1 MKFLL
6 FLLLPALAVLGGC
19 AAPTSTHTP
28 DPAFAPLPP
37 QVPLPPS
44 QTGGAIW
51 QDGFA
56 SNLYSDRKAFRVGD
70 LITVNLMEK
79 TQASKRAGS
88 QLQKDSSAKIGLTS
102 LFGAKLAIHNP
113 GDKANPL
120 QGSSLG
126 VDTEFNASRSSKGD
140 AQAGQSNSLFGSITV
155 SVAEVLPGGILLV
168 RGEKWLT
175 LNTGDE
181 LVRISGRIR
190 ADDIASDN
198 SVLSTRIA
206 DARITY
212 SGSGSFADTS
222 KPGWLQ
228 RFFMSPLWPF

>member
-1 MKFLL
+1 MKRAF
-6 FLLLPALAVLGGC
+6 FVLC
-19 AAPTSTHTP
+19 SVWLSACSSPQPPKDEASYAPP
-28 DPAFAPLPP
+28 VPVAPLPAA
-37 QVPLPPS
+37 

-56 SNLYSDRKAFRVGD
+56 SNLYSDRKAYRVGD
-70 LITVNLMEK
+70 LITVNLSEH

-88 QLQKDSSAKIGLTS
+88 QIQKDGSANIGLSS
-102 LFGAKLAIHNP
+102 LFGANLSIRNP

-120 QGSSLG
+120 QGERLG
-126 VDTEFNASRSSKGD
+126 VNSAFNATRASKGN

-155 SVAEVLPGGILLV
+155 SVIEVLPGGTLLV

-190 ADDIASDN
+190 ADDIATDN

-212 SGSGSFADTS
+212 SGTGSFADAS
-222 KPGWLQ
+222 RPGWLQ

>member
-1 MKFLL
+1 MKRAFFVLCSL
-6 FLLLPALAVLGGC
+6 WLSACSSPTLPKDEASY
-19 AAPTSTHTP
+19 APP
-28 DPAFAPLPP
+28 VPVAPLPAA
-37 QVPLPPS
+37 

-56 SNLYSDRKAFRVGD
+56 SNLYSDRKAYRVGD
-70 LITVNLMEK
+70 LITVNLSEH

-88 QLQKDSSAKIGLTS
+88 QIQKDANANIGLSS
-102 LFGAKLAIHNP
+102 LFGANLSIRNP

-120 QGSSLG
+120 QGERLG
-126 VDTEFNASRSSKGD
+126 LNSEFNATRSSKGN

-155 SVAEVLPGGILLV
+155 SVTDVLPGGTLLV

-190 ADDIASDN
+190 SDDIGTDN

-206 DARITY
+206 DAKITY
-212 SGSGSFADTS
+212 SGTGSFADAS
-222 KPGWLQ
+222 RPGWLQ

>member
-1 MKFLL
+1 MKRV
-6 FLLLPALAVLGGC
+6 FLLLASLALTACSTPPAPKEEISY
-19 AAPTSTHTP
+19 APPVPS
-28 DPAFAPLPP
+28 APLPAA
-37 QVPLPPS
+37 

-56 SNLYSDRKAFRVGD
+56 NTLFSDRKAFRVGD
-70 LITVNLMEK
+70 LITVNLSEH

-88 QLQKDSSAKIGLTS
+88 QIQKDSNAKIGLSS

-113 GDKANPL
+113 GDKGNPL
-120 QGSSLG
+120 QAPSLNL
-126 VDTEFNASRSSKGD
+126 DSEFAATRASKGN

-155 SVAEVLPGGILLV
+155 SVVDVLPGGILLV

-190 ADDIASDN
+190 ADDIATDN

-206 DARITY
+206 DAKITY
-212 SGSGSFADTS
+212 SGTGSFADAS
-222 KPGWLQ
+222 RPGWLQ

>member
-1 MKFLL
+1 MKPVFW
-6 FLLLPALAVLGGC
+6 VLC
-19 AAPTSTHTP
+19 TVCLTACSSPQPPKDEASYAPP
-28 DPAFAPLPP
+28 VPVAPLPAA
-37 QVPLPPS
+37 

-56 SNLYSDRKAFRVGD
+56 SNLYSDRKAYRVGD
-70 LITVNLMEK
+70 LITVNLSEH

-88 QLQKDSSAKIGLTS
+88 QIQKDGSATIGLSS
-102 LFGAKLAIHNP
+102 LFGANLSIRNP

-120 QGSSLG
+120 QGERLG
-126 VDTEFNASRSSKGD
+126 INSEFNATRASKGN

-155 SVAEVLPGGILLV
+155 SVVEVLPGGTLLV

-190 ADDIASDN
+190 SDDIGTDN

-206 DARITY
+206 DAKITY
-212 SGSGSFADTS
+212 SGTGSFADAS
-222 KPGWLQ
+222 RPGWLQ

>member
-1 MKFLL
+1 MKYLSL
-6 FLLLPALAVLGGC
+6 FGAAVVLSACSSPQPAREEANYSPPLPV
-19 AAPTSTHTP
+19 
-28 DPAFAPLPP
+28 APLPAA
-37 QVPLPPS
+37 

-56 SNLYSDRKAFRVGD
+56 NNLYSDRKAYRVGD
-70 LITVNLMEK
+70 LITVNLSEH

-88 QLQKDSSAKIGLTS
+88 QIQKDANAKIGLSS

-120 QGSSLG
+120 QGQSLG
-126 VDTEFNASRSSKGD
+126 LDSEFNATRVSKGN

-155 SVAEVLPGGILLV
+155 SVVDVLPGGILLV

-190 ADDIASDN
+190 SDDIGTDN

-206 DARITY
+206 DAKITY
-212 SGSGSFADTS
+212 SGTGSFADAS
-222 KPGWLQ
+222 RPGWLQ